1 MRWRRHSNRMAP
13 SDSFGRMDSRS
24 SSKDRVNVDLL
35 ASGVRAVAAWCGA
48 RAAKLDW
55 ASKQCW
61 KRGFSKSRMV
71 QSASDTWETSA
82 CLIRASHLRLLRFQR
97 YVRFEE
103 SISY

>member
-1 MRWRRHSNRMAP
+1 MAAPLQSNGAVRLVRQDGLP
-13 SDSFGRMDSRS
+13 IILKGSRQ
-24 SSKDRVNVDLL
+24 
-35 ASGVRAVAAWCGA
+35 
-48 RAAKLDW
+48 LDW